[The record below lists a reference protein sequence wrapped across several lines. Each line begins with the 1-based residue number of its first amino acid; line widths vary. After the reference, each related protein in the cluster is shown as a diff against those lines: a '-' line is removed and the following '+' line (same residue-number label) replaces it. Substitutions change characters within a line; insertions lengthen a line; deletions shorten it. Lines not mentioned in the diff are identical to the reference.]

1 MLANIEK
8 GQGFVEYALI
18 FAFVVLV
25 VIVLVVIFGDEV
37 SRTYS
42 TIITSI

>member
-1 MLANIEK
+1 MKASIEK

-25 VIVLVVIFGDEV
+25 VIVVLWLFGNQV
-37 SRTYS
+37 GSTYS
-42 TIITSI
+42 NIITTI

>member
-1 MLANIEK
+1 MKAGIEK

-25 VIVLVVIFGDEV
+25 VVVLLMLFGNQV
-37 SRTYS
+37 GATYS
-42 TIITSI
+42 NIIFTI

>member
-1 MLANIEK
+1 MKADMEK

-25 VIVLVVIFGDEV
+25 VIVLVVVFGNEV
-37 SRTYS
+37 GRTYS
-42 TIITSI
+42 NIITTI

>member
-1 MLANIEK
+1 MQADNEK

-25 VIVLVVIFGDEV
+25 VVVLVVIFGNEV
-37 SRTYS
+37 GRTYS
-42 TIITSI
+42 NIITTI

>member
-1 MLANIEK
+1 MLADNEK

-25 VIVLVVIFGDEV
+25 VVVLVVIFGNEV
-37 SRTYS
+37 GRTYS
-42 TIITSI
+42 NIITTI